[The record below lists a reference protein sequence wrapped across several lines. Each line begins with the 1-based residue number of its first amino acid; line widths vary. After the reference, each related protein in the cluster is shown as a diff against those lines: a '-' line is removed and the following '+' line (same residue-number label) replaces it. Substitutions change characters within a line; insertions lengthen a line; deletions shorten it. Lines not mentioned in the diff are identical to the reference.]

1 MVHDG
6 DTIMTDIEFSEASD
20 IDFQPVDEISIEV
33 NVVDRETVAT
43 ILGRRP
49 NESKVLVNF
58 QTRISASLRHLIVAL
73 KERGTLYEGVLLL
86 DIRDTDW
93 NHNPPV
99 YWKRPRDSFD
109 FSKRLLKLSE
119 RTKLLVHP
127 DAAINPPA
135 SSRELEN
142 LKSNNCDDIMVLVVG
157 KPLAAQRKKAGRKP
171 IKFLAEVL
179 HYPEEFLAKYTSV
192 PSFTLNS
199 KPHSVKQ
206 GPSTARK
213 TPCKQNLT
221 TDPSDGSETPTS
233 APSTVGGSSKKQD
246 HKPHQAPGKAKAKS
260 KSKSKNRSR
269 KNKGKAKKRQRD
281 EKN

>member
-1 MVHDG
+1 MEEHSGIVNIPYDTDDDG
-6 DTIMTDIEFSEASD
+6 DTIMTDIEYSEASD
-20 IDFQPVDEISIEV
+20 TDFQPVDEISIEV
-33 NVVDRETVAT
+33 NLVDRETVAT

-73 KERGTLYEGVLLL
+73 KERGIL
-86 DIRDTDW
+86 
-93 NHNPPV
+93 
-99 YWKRPRDSFD
+99 
-109 FSKRLLKLSE
+109 KRLLKLSE
-119 RTKLLVHP
+119 RTKPLVHP

-135 SSRELEN
+135 SPRELEN

-157 KPLAAQRKKAGRKP
+157 EPLAAQRKKAGRKP
-171 IKFLAEVL
+171 IKVLAEVL

-221 TDPSDGSETPTS
+221 TDPSDRSETPTS
-233 APSTVGGSSKKQD
+233 APSTVEGSSKKQD

-269 KNKGKAKKRQRD
+269 KNKGKAKKSNVMKKISFSR
-281 EKN
+281 

>member
-1 MVHDG
+1 MEEHSGIVNIPYDTDDDG
-6 DTIMTDIEFSEASD
+6 DTIMTDIEYSEASD
-20 IDFQPVDEISIEV
+20 TDFQPVDEISIEV
-33 NVVDRETVAT
+33 NLVDRETVAT

-73 KERGTLYEGVLLL
+73 KERGIL
-86 DIRDTDW
+86 
-93 NHNPPV
+93 
-99 YWKRPRDSFD
+99 
-109 FSKRLLKLSE
+109 KRLLKLSE
-119 RTKLLVHP
+119 RTKPLVHP

-135 SSRELEN
+135 SPRELEN

-157 KPLAAQRKKAGRKP
+157 EPLAAQRKKAGRKP
-171 IKFLAEVL
+171 IKVLAEVL

-221 TDPSDGSETPTS
+221 TDPSDRSETPTS
-233 APSTVGGSSKKQD
+233 APSTVEGSSKKQD

-281 EKN
+281 EEN